1 MMRLSSSLSLSL
13 AQMDVLLGDWEAN
26 LKQALAFIEE
36 AADRG
41 SELVILPEL
50 WSTGYALDRIGELSS
65 HTEVILAELCGLASR
80 RSLWLI
86 PGSLPESGKEG
97 VYNTAFV
104 ISPSGKVV
112 SRYRKIHLFPLME
125 EDKYMEA
132 GRNLVL
138 AETPWGKVGLMI
150 CYDLRF
156 PELARS
162 LALKGARLL
171 VVPAEWPGARLEHW
185 RTLLRARAIENQ
197 FFVAG
202 VNAGVNRVGSSDELE
217 FLGSSAIIDP
227 WGQTVVE
234 GGPFPVLLNAE
245 IDLSM
250 VEEVR
255 RKLPCFRDRVPS
267 LYRVNV

>member
-1 MMRLSSSLSLSL
+1 MMRLSLSL
-13 AQMDVLLGDWEAN
+13 AQVDVLLGDWEAN

-41 SELVILPEL
+41 SDLVILPEL
-50 WSTGYALDRIGELSS
+50 WSTGYALDRIGELSH
-65 HTEVILAELCGLASR
+65 HTEVILAELCGLAKR
-80 RSLWLI
+80 HSLWLI
-86 PGSLPESGKEG
+86 PGSLLESGEEG

-104 ISPSGKVV
+104 ISETGKVI
-112 SRYRKIHLFPLME
+112 SRYRKVHLFPLME

-132 GRNLVL
+132 GRERIV
-138 AETPWGKVGLMI
+138 ADTPWGKVGLMI

-162 LALKGARLL
+162 LALDGARLL
-171 VVPAEWPGARLEHW
+171 VIPAEWPGARQEHW

-197 FFVAG
+197 TFV
-202 VNAGVNRVGSSDELE
+202 AGVNRVGGSGELE

-234 GGPFPVLLNAE
+234 GGSSPVLITAE

-255 RKLPCFRDRVPS
+255 QKVPCFRDRVPS
-267 LYRVNV
+267 LYRVNGE